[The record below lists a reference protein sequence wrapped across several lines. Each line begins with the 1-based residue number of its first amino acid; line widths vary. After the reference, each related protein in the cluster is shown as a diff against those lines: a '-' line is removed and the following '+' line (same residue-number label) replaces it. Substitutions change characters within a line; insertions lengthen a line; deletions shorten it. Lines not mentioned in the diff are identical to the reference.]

1 MSRTAV
7 SINGDDIGAILKVQ
21 VYLDKETYAGLFASI
36 YGELT
41 HYHRDDTYTYVT
53 MTFPDKYTDYD
64 KEFIINNHAPI
75 EIIPKSLYKTMTK
88 KPEAPKPER
97 KRNPTRTGTTKVNGA
112 KAFHDFFANAES
124 QSHSFYSGE
133 NGFDMGWE
141 GLT

>member
-1 MSRTAV
+1 MDRTAG
-7 SINGDDIGAILKVQ
+7 SITGNDIGSIIKLK
-21 VYLDKETYAGLFASI
+21 VYLDKETYAGLFAEV

-41 HYHRDDTYTYVT
+41 HVHKDESHTYLTL
-53 MTFPDKYTDYD
+53 TFPDKYTDYD

-75 EIIPKSLYKTMTK
+75 EIIPQSLYGTMTK

-97 KRNPTRTGTTKVNGA
+97 KRKPTRTGTTKVNGV
-112 KAFHDFFANAES
+112 KAFHDFFANAEE